1 MFKEALA
8 KLKLPKGFKVQIDP
22 WPYGGPDPDEQAL
35 RCELWNE
42 RISMQILN

>member
-35 RCELWNE
+35 RCELLWMNE
-42 RISMQILN
+42 FQCKY